1 MRKFNKINDKFTDMK
16 DMTDFSIHKLATGT
30 SYVPYTSVDEEDDE
44 EAYSID
50 FKGLLFVVFM
60 GLIMGFF
67 ILGAPLPGQKSWID
81 WVDEAIEWCKSVRL
95 LQKVFMMGLGSLTAQ
110 IVTWIRSKRRRNH
123 EK

>member
-1 MRKFNKINDKFTDMK
+1 MRKFNKITDKMEDME
-16 DMTDFSIHKLATGT
+16 DMTDVSINKLTTGT
-30 SYVPYTSVDEEDDE
+30 SYVPYTTIDDEDGEED
-44 EAYSID
+44 YTID
-50 FKGLLFVVFM
+50 LNGLLFVIF
-60 GLIMGFF
+60 MGFF

>member
-1 MRKFNKINDKFTDMK
+1 MGEFTKVTDKMADMEDMADASIRK
-16 DMTDFSIHKLATGT
+16 LETGT
-30 SYVPYTSVDEEDDE
+30 SYVPYTFADEEDDE

-67 ILGAPLPGQKSWID
+67 IIGAPLPGHSSWVDWID
-81 WVDEAIEWCKSVRL
+81 TAIDWCKSVQL
-95 LQKVFMMGLGSLTAQ
+95 PQKIFMLFLGGLTARA
-110 IVTWIRSKRRRNH
+110 IKWFKNKKRRNH